1 MPAVEAAA
9 KRASVPVAIQLDH
22 GSSLESA
29 VKAINQ
35 GCNGLMLDC
44 SKSELRT
51 NVKTTRE
58 VVEMA
63 HGCGIPVVGEVGYVA
78 GYEGEGA
85 AMHPG
90 EISLTHPAEAKIY
103 AEQTGVDFLAVSI
116 GTVQGRMKGRAK
128 LDFQRLKKLKEAV
141 NIPLVIHGGSGLS
154 DDQFRKLPTLGVVKI
169 NYYTALSDVAAK
181 IMRLQVKQNPS
192 GSFIDL
198 KKGVKEAIS
207 TEVNR
212 CMKLWGSAGR
222 AAEVLEQC
230 EPWVMVEQLI
240 LHKVYNMEKQK
251 ISRMMEE
258 SKLLLSGIPGIRD
271 VSIRE
276 AINDGGKYQF
286 FWTIRLANHSVI
298 KSFSEHPNFIN
309 FNNELFKSFACES
322 VTGDF
327 QSSS

>member
-1 MPAVEAAA
+1 
-9 KRASVPVAIQLDH
+9 
-22 GSSLESA
+22 
-29 VKAINQ
+29 
-35 GCNGLMLDC
+35 
-44 SKSELRT
+44 
-51 NVKTTRE
+51 
-58 VVEMA
+58 
-63 HGCGIPVVGEVGYVA
+63 
-78 GYEGEGA
+78 
-85 AMHPG
+85 
-90 EISLTHPAEAKIY
+90 
-103 AEQTGVDFLAVSI
+103 
-116 GTVQGRMKGRAK
+116 
-128 LDFQRLKKLKEAV
+128 
-141 NIPLVIHGGSGLS
+141 
-154 DDQFRKLPTLGVVKI
+154 
-169 NYYTALSDVAAK
+169 
-181 IMRLQVKQNPS
+181 
-192 GSFIDL
+192 
-198 KKGVKEAIS
+198 
-207 TEVNR
+207 
-212 CMKLWGSAGR
+212 MKLWGSAGR